1 MERKRLRILA
11 VDDNPDNL
19 RVLSALLADT
29 FPEATVLTAL
39 DGGAGLGQARAE
51 DPDVIL
57 LDIVMPEMDGF
68 EVCRR
73 LKGDEL
79 TRHIPVVFLTALRT
93 DRENHIRALEAGGEA
108 FLSKPIDEL
117 ELTAQIRAMAKIK
130 AANTLDRGEKARLA
144 TLVAERTRE
153 LERELAERRQA
164 EQRLLLANEELES
177 SKSSALN
184 LLEDLRAEIA
194 VRKRIEESLLE
205 SDARYRGLFEHMTEG
220 CAYCRMIFV
229 NGQARDWVYLAVNRA
244 FERLTGLRNVVG
256 KRVLEVI
263 PNLRETDASLF
274 DLYARVATT
283 GVSEKTEVFVRSLKM
298 WFALSVYSPERGIF
312 VAVFDVITDRKR
324 AEEALR
330 HSLEE
335 KESLLKE
342 VHHRVKNNLQI
353 VVSLLHLQSTRTQNP
368 LAAETLRETQNRVR
382 AMALLHETLYRSA
395 DLARI
400 DFQTYLDTLCKFLF
414 RAYGPE
420 MGRLGFHL
428 QVADVELGME
438 QAVPCGLMV
447 SELVSNAL
455 KHAFP
460 EGRMGAITVQ
470 LGPEPE
476 GMLRLEVSD
485 TGVGL
490 PPDFESRRG
499 KSLGIQLV
507 FNLARQLRG
516 TVEVQPAPSPGARVA
531 IRFPR
536 GPTPCLA

>member
-1 MERKRLRILA
+1 M
-11 VDDNPDNL
+11 
-19 RVLSALLADT
+19 
-29 FPEATVLTAL
+29 
-39 DGGAGLGQARAE
+39 
-51 DPDVIL
+51 
-57 LDIVMPEMDGF
+57 
-68 EVCRR
+68 
-73 LKGDEL
+73 
-79 TRHIPVVFLTALRT
+79 
-93 DRENHIRALEAGGEA
+93 
-108 FLSKPIDEL
+108 
-117 ELTAQIRAMAKIK
+117 
-130 AANTLDRGEKARLA
+130 
-144 TLVAERTRE
+144 
-153 LERELAERRQA
+153 
-164 EQRLLLANEELES
+164 
-177 SKSSALN
+177 
-184 LLEDLRAEIA
+184 
-194 VRKRIEESLLE
+194 
-205 SDARYRGLFEHMTEG
+205 
-220 CAYCRMIFV
+220 
-229 NGQARDWVYLAVNRA
+229 
-244 FERLTGLRNVVG
+244 
-256 KRVLEVI
+256 I